1 MSTKA
6 RKSNTYRGARRNA
19 ARVAATESRVSL
31 SVEWSQLKM
40 PVPKRKIV
48 HQDGTT
54 EFREIGVFYNPVTST
69 SKFTP
74 HQGKRECAR
83 RRRQMEKAA

>member
-19 ARVAATESRVSL
+19 ARVAATENRVSL
-31 SVEWSQLKM
+31 TVAWSQFKM
-40 PVPKRKIV
+40 PVAKRKIV
-48 HQDGTT
+48 HKDGTI
-54 EFREIGVFYNPVTST
+54 EFLEIGVFYNPVNGT

-83 RRRQMEKAA
+83 RRRQIEKAA